1 MKKFSYR
8 CMRQDGKKIEETYE
22 AESREDVVAMITSL
36 GYYPLK
42 IEEIKSKEI
51 GTINIGN
58 KVKAKD
64 LSLFCRQMYT
74 MINAGISINNS
85 LSMLSKQ
92 VTNKKLQSIISE
104 MEEDVKKG
112 EMVSDSMRKYTDVFP
127 PLLISMVESGE
138 ASGNLDEMFR
148 RMADHFEK
156 ENKINSKVRSAMIY
170 PIALSI
176 VAVAAVAI
184 IMIFVMPT
192 FKEIFDSEG
201 VELPLITKA
210 LIGLSNFMSNHIFLI
225 LIILAIIVV
234 SILKFKNSEKG
245 YVFFSK
251 LKLKLPVIKDL
262 TTKTIV
268 SRFTRTLS
276 TLISS
281 GISIVD
287 AMPIVTGVLRNK
299 VAEDEMDKIKE
310 RVVKGDGLSAPLK
323 DSPVFPDML
332 SSMIKIGEES
342 GSLDEML
349 SKTADFYDEE
359 VENAITTATSMLEPA
374 LIVIMGVVI
383 GTIVISIMLPMFDM
397 YTAVA

>member
-8 CMRQDGKKIEETYE
+8 CMRSDGKKIEETYD

-42 IEEIKSKEI
+42 IEEIKSKQI
-51 GTINIGN
+51 GTINLGN
-58 KVKAKD
+58 KVKSKD

-74 MINAGISINNS
+74 MIDAGISINNS

-92 VTNKKLQSIISE
+92 MTNKRLRQIISE

-112 EMVSDSMRKYTDVFP
+112 EMVSDSMRNYTDVFP
-127 PLLISMVESGE
+127 PLLISMVQSGE
-138 ASGNLDEMFR
+138 ASGNLDEMFK

-156 ENKINSKVRSAMIY
+156 ENKINSKVKSAMIY
-170 PIALSI
+170 PVVLSI
-176 VAVAAVAI
+176 VAVLAVSI

-201 VELPLITKA
+201 VDLPTVTKM
-210 LIGLSNFMSNHIFLI
+210 LIGLSNFMSNHI
-225 LIILAIIVV
+225 LAIIIVLAIV
-234 SILKFKNSEKG
+234 IGAIIRFKKSDKG

-251 LKLKLPVIKDL
+251 LKLKVPVISDL

-287 AMPIVTGVLRNK
+287 AMPVVEGVLRNK
-299 VAEDEMDKIKE
+299 VAEDEMEKIKE
-310 RVVKGDGLSAPLK
+310 RVVRGDGLSAPLK

-332 SSMIKIGEES
+332 SSMIRIGEES

-349 SKTADFYDEE
+349 NKTADFYDEE
-359 VENAITTATSMLEPA
+359 VENAITTATSLLEPI
-374 LIVIMGVVI
+374 LIVCMGVVI
-383 GTIVISIMLPMFDM
+383 GTIVISIMLPMFNM
-397 YTAVA
+397 YSAIQ

>member
-1 MKKFSYR
+1 MKKFTYR
-8 CMRQDGKKIEETYE
+8 CMRSDGKKIEETYE
-22 AESREDVVAMITSL
+22 AESREDVVSMITSL

-42 IEEIKSKEI
+42 IEEIKSKQI
-51 GTINIGN
+51 GVINIGN

-74 MINAGISINNS
+74 MIDAGISINNS

-92 VTNKKLQSIISE
+92 ITNKRLRQIIGE

-112 EMVSDSMRKYTDVFP
+112 EMVSDSMKNYTDVFP
-127 PLLISMVESGE
+127 PLLISMVQSGE

-156 ENKINSKVRSAMIY
+156 ENRINSKVKSAMIY
-170 PIALSI
+170 PIVLSI
-176 VAVAAVAI
+176 VAILAVSI

-192 FKEIFDSEG
+192 FKSIFDEEG
-201 VELPLITKA
+201 VELPVITKF
-210 LIGLSNFMSNHIFLI
+210 LIGMSNFMSSHI
-225 LIILAIIVV
+225 LIIILVVVAIIVT
-234 SILKFKNSEKG
+234 IAKFKKSDKG
-245 YVFFSK
+245 YEFFSK
-251 LKLKLPVIKDL
+251 LKLKFPVIKDL

-287 AMPIVTGVLRNK
+287 AMPIVEGVLRNK
-299 VAEDEMDKIKE
+299 VAEEEMAKIKE
-310 RVVKGDGLSAPLK
+310 RVVRGDGLSAPLK

-332 SSMIKIGEES
+332 SSMIRIGEES
-342 GSLDEML
+342 GSLDDML

-359 VENAITTATSMLEPA
+359 VENAITTATSLLEPV

-383 GTIVISIMLPMFDM
+383 GTIVISIMLPMFNM
-397 YTAVA
+397 YTAVS

>member
-1 MKKFSYR
+1 MKKFTYR
-8 CMRQDGKKIEETYE
+8 CMRSDGKKIEETYD
-22 AESREDVVAMITSL
+22 AESREDVVSMITSL

-42 IEEIKSKEI
+42 IEEVKSKQL

-58 KVKAKD
+58 KVKSKD

-74 MINAGISINNS
+74 MIDAGISINNS

-92 VTNKKLQSIISE
+92 ITNKRLRQIISE

-112 EMVSDSMRKYTDVFP
+112 EMVSDSMKNYTDVFP
-127 PLLISMVESGE
+127 PLLISMVQSGE

-170 PIALSI
+170 PIVLSV
-176 VAVAAVAI
+176 VAILAVSI

-192 FKEIFDSEG
+192 FKTIFDGEG
-201 VELPLITKA
+201 IELPLITKF
-210 LIGLSNFMSNHIFLI
+210 LIGMSNFMSSHI
-225 LIILAIIVV
+225 LIIILVLVAIIIAIV
-234 SILKFKNSEKG
+234 KFKKTDKG
-245 YVFFSK
+245 YEFFSK

-287 AMPIVTGVLRNK
+287 AMPIVEGVLRNK
-299 VAEDEMDKIKE
+299 VAEEEMAKIKE
-310 RVVKGDGLSAPLK
+310 RVVRGDGLSAPLK

-332 SSMIKIGEES
+332 ASMIRIGEES
-342 GSLDEML
+342 GSLDNML

-359 VENAITTATSMLEPA
+359 VENAITTATSLLEPI
-374 LIVIMGVVI
+374 LIVLMGVII
-383 GTIVISIMLPMFDM
+383 GTIVISIMLPMFNM
-397 YTAVA
+397 YAEM